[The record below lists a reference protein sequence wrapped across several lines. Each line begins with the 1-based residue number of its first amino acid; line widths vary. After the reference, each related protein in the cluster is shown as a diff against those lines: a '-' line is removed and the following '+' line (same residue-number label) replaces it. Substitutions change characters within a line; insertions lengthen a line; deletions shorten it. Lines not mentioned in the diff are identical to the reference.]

1 MSFFVALSG
10 ENFLMGVI
18 GGQIRVANIIED
30 GRLAGPQKRIMMVA
44 SSLSKKVETK
54 VIFPK
59 KNSEEFRLY
68 CHESGIKYL
77 PLSLTTMSNNLLSII
92 KYIVLFPYEILI
104 LFFVFKKHRFDLVH
118 ISGGCWQ
125 FKGVIAARLAKL
137 KIVWHLNAT
146 YAPFFLRK
154 IFSYLSPYANSFIFA
169 SEKTKQYYINFIP
182 SKTKNF
188 LIQSPVDVNFF
199 NPNLKYS
206 IEELQKKFLVQNKIV
221 IGTIG
226 NINRNKGHV
235 TFLKTVKLLS
245 SYSKDIIF
253 LIVGPIY
260 QSQQKYFNYLEDI
273 IKKEKIKNVYFL
285 HGKKDVRPLLKI
297 IDIYV
302 CSSDNEASPLSV
314 WEAMSMEKAIVSTDV
329 GDVSKFINDGVNG
342 FVVNRKDSQGLAE
355 RIIKLIEK
363 PELRNDFG
371 KSARLIAKNKLDLNV
386 CANLHTMVYEKT
398 FWKL

>member
-1 MSFFVALSG
+1 MS
-10 ENFLMGVI
+10 
-18 GGQIRVANIIED
+18 
-30 GRLAGPQKRIMMVA
+30 
-44 SSLSKKVETK
+44 
-54 VIFPK
+54 
-59 KNSEEFRLY
+59 
-68 CHESGIKYL
+68 
-77 PLSLTTMSNNLLSII
+77 
-92 KYIVLFPYEILI
+92 
-104 LFFVFKKHRFDLVH
+104 
-118 ISGGCWQ
+118 
-125 FKGVIAARLAKL
+125 
-137 KIVWHLNAT
+137 
-146 YAPFFLRK
+146 
-154 IFSYLSPYANSFIFA
+154 
-169 SEKTKQYYINFIP
+169 
-182 SKTKNF
+182 
-188 LIQSPVDVNFF
+188 
-199 NPNLKYS
+199 
-206 IEELQKKFLVQNKIV
+206 
-221 IGTIG
+221 
-226 NINRNKGHV
+226 
-235 TFLKTVKLLS
+235 
-245 SYSKDIIF
+245 
-253 LIVGPIY
+253 
-260 QSQQKYFNYLEDI
+260 FNYLEDI

>member
-1 MSFFVALSG
+1 
-10 ENFLMGVI
+10 MGVI
-18 GGQIRVANIIED
+18 ESQIRVANIIED
-30 GRLAGPQKRIMMVA
+30 GRLAGPQKRILMVA
-44 SSLSKKVETK
+44 SALSKKIETN

-59 KNSEEFRLY
+59 KNSEEFRLN

-77 PLSLTTMSNNLLSII
+77 PLSLTTMSNNLYSII

-104 LFFVFKKHRFDLVH
+104 LLFLFKKHRFNLVH
-118 ISGGCWQ
+118 VSGGCWQ
-125 FKGVIAARLAKL
+125 FKGVIAAKLAKI
-137 KIVWHLNAT
+137 KVVWHLNDT

-169 SEKTKQYYINFIP
+169 SEKTKQYYKNLIP
-182 SKTKNF
+182 SKSKNF

-206 IEELQKKFLVQNKIV
+206 LEELQKKFLIENKIV

-235 TFLKTVKLLS
+235 TFLKTAKLLS

-253 LIVGPIY
+253 LVVGPIY
-260 QSQQKYFNYLEDI
+260 ESQQKYFKYLKDI
-273 IKKEKIKNVYFL
+273 IKKEKIENVYFL
-285 HGKKDVRPLLKI
+285 NHKKDVRPILKI

-342 FVVNRKDSQGLAE
+342 FVVNKKESQSLANK
-355 RIIKLIEK
+355 IIKLIEK
-363 PELRNDFG
+363 PQLRKDFG
-371 KSARLIAKNKLDLNV
+371 ESARFTAKNKLDLKLCV
-386 CANLHTMVYEKT
+386 NLHTMVYEKT
-398 FWKL
+398 FFENIKN